1 MALVFFIYRS
11 IMTAR
16 TLSLIAQR
24 INKTGSAELK
34 GDIKKKAEEKK
45 LERFLANFLL
55 DRGL

>member
-1 MALVFFIYRS
+1 VALVFFIYRS

>member
-16 TLSLIAQR
+16 TLTLIAQR

>member
-1 MALVFFIYRS
+1 VALVFFIYRS

-16 TLSLIAQR
+16 TLTLIAQR